1 MSAEQP
7 TDFHQFI
14 ETSEPASLGPTT
26 REGRISIPKLERALA
41 PLWKR
46 AQGKAEQKDLVRALL
61 FLWHDHLD
69 QAHEIA
75 QNIHSAEGSYIHGI
89 MHRREPDSSNAKYW
103 FHRVGPHAVF
113 AAIAQRAGPMAVSDL
128 EKRVLARTMPKQA
141 LDPFEFIDA
150 CERSRRGAPEEE
162 TFLRQVQKI
171 EFEALLEHI
180 TSAM

>member
-1 MSAEQP
+1 MSAAPP
-7 TDFHQFI
+7 TEFHQFL
-14 ETSEPASLGPTT
+14 ETDEPASLGPTS
-26 REGRISIPKLERALA
+26 RDGCISIPKLERALA

-46 AQGKAEQKDLVRALL
+46 AKITAEQKDLVRALL

-75 QNIHSAEGSYIHGI
+75 QNIHSTEGSYVHGI

-103 FHRVGPHAVF
+103 FHRVGPHAAF
-113 AAIAQRAGPMAVSDL
+113 AIIAQRAGPMAVSDL
-128 EKRVLARTMPKQA
+128 EKRVLARIMPNQA

-150 CERSRRGAPEEE
+150 CERSRRSAPEEE
-162 TFLRQVQKI
+162 PFLRQIQKI

-180 TSAM
+180 TSGM